1 MHIRVTI
8 KLVCGAICFDNVRI
22 YYVYATIKLV
32 GVTIN
37 FVSAPIKL
45 VCGEKYLKNIRIY
58 YYFVCQT
65 QVDSANSVQ
74 KKALT

>member
-37 FVSAPIKL
+37 FVSATIKL
-45 VCGEKYLKNIRIY
+45 VCGEKYLNNIRIY

-65 QVDSANSVQ
+65 
-74 KKALT
+74 